1 MKVRKFVNGITFFT
15 TPQMYHAIKKV
26 TDERQISISDFL
38 RSAIARYLELC
49 KDDDLA
55 EDHLL
60 PLRSSGEEKQ
70 WSS

>member
-15 TPQMYHAIKKV
+15 TPEMYQAIKKV

-38 RSAIARYLELC
+38 RSAIVRYLELC

-55 EDHLL
+55 EDRFLSL
-60 PLRSSGEEKQ
+60 GSSKEEGQ